1 MSTVVLNGESS
12 DNLNLLIAL
21 ATKLGFEVSVLTDE
35 TAEDIGLT
43 NAIKQGRTGGL
54 IDVDAF
60 LTSLTK

>member
-35 TAEDIGLT
+35 AAEDIGLT
-43 NAIKQGRTGGL
+43 NAIKQGRTGEL